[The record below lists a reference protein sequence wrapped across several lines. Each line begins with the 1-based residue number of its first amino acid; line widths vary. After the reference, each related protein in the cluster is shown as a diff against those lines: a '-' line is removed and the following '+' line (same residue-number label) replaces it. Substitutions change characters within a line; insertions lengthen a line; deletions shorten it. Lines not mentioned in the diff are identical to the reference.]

1 MEDFD
6 TDSSGFAGADSSSSS
21 SKIVTVAL
29 VIAVVGLLIGLAGL
43 YMALKAGSAL
53 ETYKAEL
60 SASPDP
66 TANALS
72 TLEAETKSSIDDIE
86 GRLGN
91 MGASIVKLSRQ
102 SGADVTK
109 QLQEMHAQTQGAFN
123 SVSSEVKANRTQLN
137 EASTKL
143 EQLIARV
150 DGGAA
155 ARPASSSSSAATP
168 TVSLPEGAQIHVI
181 QPGEFMAVIARRYGV
196 SLTNLMA
203 ANPTVE
209 PRRMMPGDELV
220 IPAN

>member
-6 TDSSGFAGADSSSSS
+6 TDSSGFAGADSSSSG
-21 SKIVTVAL
+21 KMVTVAII
-29 VIAVVGLLIGLAGL
+29 IAVVGLLMGLAGL
-43 YMALKAGSAL
+43 YLALKAGSAL

-60 SASPDP
+60 ATAPDP
-66 TANALS
+66 TASALS
-72 TLEAETKSSIDDIE
+72 TLETETKASIDDIE

-91 MGASIVKLSRQ
+91 IGASIVKINRQ
-102 SGADVTK
+102 SGGEVTK
-109 QLQEMHAQTQGAFN
+109 QLQEMHTQTQSAFN

-137 EASTKL
+137 ETSEKL

-155 ARPASSSSSAATP
+155 ARPAASSTASQSTEA
-168 TVSLPEGAQIHVI
+168 LPEGAQIHVV

-196 SLTNLMA
+196 SLTDLMA
-203 ANPTVE
+203 SNPTVE

-220 IPAN
+220 IPSN